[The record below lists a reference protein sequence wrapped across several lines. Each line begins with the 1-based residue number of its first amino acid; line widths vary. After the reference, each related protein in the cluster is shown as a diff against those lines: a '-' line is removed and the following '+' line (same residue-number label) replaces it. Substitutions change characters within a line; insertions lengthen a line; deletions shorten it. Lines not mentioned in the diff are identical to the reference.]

1 LSTSSVRFDDQC
13 DGPEVKITGGKAF
26 SDCCEAVPQNLG
38 VPHLAGGQCLG
49 DALSRRN
56 FGGNPVPAIQ
66 GVTVTRIGPV
76 EVGVPVDEHADSVQP
91 SGTCLRLGTL
101 CRRDHIDQIGISQ

>member
-1 LSTSSVRFDDQC
+1 
-13 DGPEVKITGGKAF
+13 
-26 SDCCEAVPQNLG
+26 
-38 VPHLAGGQCLG
+38 
-49 DALSRRN
+49 
-56 FGGNPVPAIQ
+56 
-66 GVTVTRIGPV
+66 VTVTRIGPV